1 MKQWIVGLGLLLNSP
16 LGLSADIQLRSS
28 DGQRIHAQEHA
39 VKGSTKSVLF
49 VHMEK
54 GSADDWE
61 FFAKRL
67 KRSGFTTLA
76 IDLRGHGASQIAS
89 GSLQKSDWAK
99 MKADVIAGVDRLEK
113 KGMKSIVVV
122 GASIGAN
129 LALQVAAE
137 DLRVSQT
144 VLLSPGHNIKG
155 VRVEG
160 LLANYG
166 DRPLFVAVSAEDG
179 YASKTGL
186 LLDSQAQGPHTLE
199 ILSGAGKGSKMLD
212 RDPSL
217 ASTIQN
223 WLNNPGLSAE
233 DLESPLEISLDI
245 PAPETEK
252 MQTEGEKLPGF

>member
-1 MKQWIVGLGLLLNSP
+1 MKQWILSLALFLNSP
-16 LGLSADIQLRSS
+16 LGQAGEVQLRSS
-28 DGQRIHAQEHA
+28 DGQRIAAQESA
-39 VKGSTKSVLF
+39 AKSGNKSVLF

-54 GSADDWE
+54 GSANDWE

-76 IDLRGHGASQIAS
+76 IDLRGHGGSPMPS
-89 GSLQKSDWAK
+89 GSVQKDDWAK
-99 MKADVIAGVDRLEK
+99 MKADVIAGVDWLEK
-113 KGMKSIVVV
+113 KGMKDIVLV

-137 DLRVSQT
+137 DARISQT

-160 LLANYG
+160 LLARYG
-166 DRPLFVAVSAEDG
+166 DRPLFIAVSAEDG

-199 ILSGAGKGSKMLD
+199 ILSGAGKGSVMLD
-212 RDPSL
+212 REPGL

-223 WLNNPGLSAE
+223 WINDPGLGQDS
-233 DLESPLEISLDI
+233 LEKPLSISLDI
-245 PAPETEK
+245 PASNTEK
-252 MQTEGEKLPGF
+252 IQPEGKRLPGF